1 MNLNLTKILFLNMLL
16 FSTLLSISSMNW
28 LSMWMGLE
36 LNLFAIIPIM
46 NFKSSIYSIESTMKY
61 FLIQAFASIL
71 LLMFLINK
79 SMLFMINDLNIL
91 IILPLLIKLSLMPFH
106 LWLPSM
112 IEGLNWMSCFLMLTW
127 QKISPMIMI
136 SYLNFNKMMIF
147 LIIFMILNSIMGF
160 NQNSIRKILAL
171 SSINNSSWM
180 LFAILM
186 NETLWINYF
195 FIYSMLNFL
204 LINIFNKYNINYI
217 NQLKFFNLNFFFK
230 INILMLIFSIMG
242 LPPMMGFYMK
252 WMLIKTLIYN
262 KMFLIL
268 IMLTMMTIFNLF
280 FYIKMTYFLIFNFN
294 LFNKW
299 YLKNFKKNN
308 YNYMY
313 FFNFL
318 SLFFLYFMFY

>member
-1 MNLNLTKILFLNMLL
+1 MNLNLTKILFLNLL
-16 FSTLLSISSMNW
+16 MFSTLMTISSMNW

-36 LNLFAIIPIM
+36 LNLFAIIPIL

-71 LLMFLINK
+71 LLIFLINK
-79 SMLFMINDLNIL
+79 SLMFLLNNNML
-91 IILPLLIKLSLMPFH
+91 IIIPLLIKLSLMPFH

-127 QKISPMIMI
+127 QKISPMIMM
-136 SYLNFNKMMIF
+136 SYMNFNKNMIF
-147 LIIFMILNSIMGF
+147 LIILISLNSILGF
-160 NQNSIRKILAL
+160 NQNSIRKIMAL

-186 NETLWINYF
+186 NENLWINYF
-195 FIYSMLNFL
+195 LIYSILNFL
-204 LINIFNKYNINYI
+204 IINIFNKFNINYI

-230 INILMLIFSIMG
+230 INLLMLVFSIMG
-242 LPPMMGFYMK
+242 LPPMMGFFMK

-268 IMLTMMTIFNLF
+268 INLIILAILNLF
-280 FYIKMTYFLIFNFN
+280 FYIKMTYFLLFNFN

-299 YLKNFKKNN
+299 FLQNLKKNN
-308 YNYMY
+308 FNLTFFLNFFSMFFMY
-313 FFNFL
+313 
-318 SLFFLYFMFY
+318 LFFY

>member
-1 MNLNLTKILFLNMLL
+1 MNLNLTKILFLNLL
-16 FSTLLSISSMNW
+16 VFSTLMTISSMNW

-36 LNLFAIIPIM
+36 LNLFAIIPIL

-71 LLMFLINK
+71 LLIFLINK
-79 SMLFMINDLNIL
+79 SLMFLFNNNMLIVI
-91 IILPLLIKLSLMPFH
+91 PLLIKLSLMPFH

-136 SYLNFNKMMIF
+136 SYMNFNKNMIF
-147 LIIFMILNSIMGF
+147 LIMLISLNSILGF
-160 NQNSIRKILAL
+160 NQNSIRKIMAL

-186 NETLWINYF
+186 NENLWINYF
-195 FIYSMLNFL
+195 LIYSILNL
-204 LINIFNKYNINYI
+204 LIINIFNKFNINYI

-230 INILMLIFSIMG
+230 INLLMLIFSIMG
-242 LPPMMGFYMK
+242 LPPMMGFFMK

-268 IMLTMMTIFNLF
+268 INLIILAILNLF
-280 FYIKMTYFLIFNFN
+280 FYIKMTYFLLFNFN

-299 YLKNFKKNN
+299 FLQNKKNN
-308 YNYMY
+308 FNLIFFLNFFSMFFMY
-313 FFNFL
+313 
-318 SLFFLYFMFY
+318 LFFY